1 MFKLFLGKDHREE
14 EAICGKE
21 VLGVKGKSQI
31 KRIPH
36 LTLGVSDLKRSV
48 SFYQDV
54 LGLEIVGEW
63 PGYAVFDVA
72 GVEIGLEPRSKPEIY
87 LLVDDTDRAYE
98 GLKAKGAKFASKPK
112 DQAWGGRTA
121 SFADPDG
128 NKLVIES
135 FRCKVCGRCCK
146 SYRELLEQHL
156 QKHK

>member
-1 MFKLFLGKDHREE
+1 VKPLVGKDHRGGK
-14 EAICGKE
+14 AICGEE

-36 LTLGVSDLKRSV
+36 LTLGVSHLKRSV

-54 LGLEIVGEW
+54 LGLEKVGEW
-63 PGYAVFDVA
+63 PGYAVFDIA

-87 LLVDDTDRAYE
+87 LLVDDVDRAYE
-98 GLKAKGAKFASKPK
+98 DLKAKGAKFASKPK
-112 DQAWGGRTA
+112 NQAWGGRTA
-121 SFADPDG
+121 AFADLDG
-128 NKLVIES
+128 NRFVVES
-135 FRCKVCGRCCK
+135 FRCKVCGRSCK